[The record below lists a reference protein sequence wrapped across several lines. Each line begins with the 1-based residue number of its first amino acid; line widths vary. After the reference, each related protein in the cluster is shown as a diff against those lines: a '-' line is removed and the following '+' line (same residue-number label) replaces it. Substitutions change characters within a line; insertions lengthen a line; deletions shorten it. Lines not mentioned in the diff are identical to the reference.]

1 MHWRGVGIADMR
13 VGFSNGSYQ
22 SAEFRF
28 TLLVRPNEQAARS
41 PKCLYVWRKGK
52 WFR

>member
-1 MHWRGVGIADMR
+1 MR

-22 SAEFRF
+22 SVEFRVNIH
-28 TLLVRPNEQAARS
+28 LALSVRPSEQAARS
-41 PKCLYVWRKGK
+41 PKCLYVWRKAK